1 MGFYTF
7 LSQIAMIDS
16 GFGGKDLSP
25 KIAKKKILRNI
36 LEILHPKHLRFTV
49 WWDLLWHY
57 SSPNFHYSGVNG
69 AQVPTG
75 ILGASLMK
83 HCKKE
88 VEPCF
93 ENVRQLTASWPF
105 STCSPKLRHLSNSCL
120 NLKMSFFTKG
130 HVPRETNQF
139 TMFCD
144 LSWIS
149 SLKMIFWVS
158 EWLTPWSLSASLALN
173 RIRLKRMLNL
183 PSKQKS
189 TFFWY

>member
-7 LSQIAMIDS
+7 LSQIALIDS

-25 KIAKKKILRNI
+25 KIAKKKFFATFWKFCIPSI
-36 LEILHPKHLRFTV
+36 YIRFTI

-105 STCSPKLRHLSNSCL
+105 STCSPKLRHLSKSCL
-120 NLKMSFFTKG
+120 NLKMFFFYKRTCTSRNKSIH
-130 HVPRETNQF
+130 HVLWSILNFQLED
-139 TMFCD
+139 D
-144 LSWIS
+144 L
-149 SLKMIFWVS
+149 
-158 EWLTPWSLSASLALN
+158 LS
-173 RIRLKRMLNL
+173 
-183 PSKQKS
+183 
-189 TFFWY
+189 